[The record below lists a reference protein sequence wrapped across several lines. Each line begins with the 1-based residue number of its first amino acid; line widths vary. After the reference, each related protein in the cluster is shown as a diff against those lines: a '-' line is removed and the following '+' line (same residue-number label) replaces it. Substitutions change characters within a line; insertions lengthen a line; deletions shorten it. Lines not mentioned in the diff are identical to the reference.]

1 MTICVSKELAC
12 FKNINDPRQKNRRHQ
27 LSDILFIACCAVICG
42 ANSWD
47 DIEEYGHSKIEWL
60 KTLLVLPHGIP
71 SDDTFRRVFSML
83 EPKAFENAFRS
94 WIKTLISDVVGDVI
108 PIDGKRLRG
117 AFRASKTN
125 VIHEVSAWS
134 CTHQLVLGQV
144 KTEAKS
150 NEITAIP
157 ELLKLLDIKG
167 SIITIDAM
175 GTQKKIAQQVITQEA
190 DYVLAL
196 KGNQSTLHENV
207 KEHFEQ
213 LNVEQE
219 LILDS
224 YKDIDKG
231 HGRLTT
237 RRCDVITDI
246 GWLKGCKDW
255 SNLSSVIRLQCETT
269 YLVDHHVTTET
280 RYYISSLE
288 KSAQDI
294 ESIIR
299 AHWQIENKLHWVLDV
314 TFSEDAC
321 LIHTPN
327 AAENFSLL
335 RKIAL
340 TLLKKDTSKGSLKGK
355 RKRAGWNNEFL
366 LGLLAHLDA

>member
-1 MTICVSKELAC
+1 MAVCVSKELPC
-12 FKNINDPRQKNRRHQ
+12 FKNIDDPRKANRRHL

-42 ANSWD
+42 AESWD
-47 DIEEYGHSKIEWL
+47 DIEEYGHAKIDWL
-60 KTLLVLPHGIP
+60 KKLLVLPHGIP
-71 SDDTFRRVFSML
+71 SDDTFRRTFTLL
-83 EPKAFENAFRS
+83 EPSAFEHAFRD
-94 WIKTLISDVVGDVI
+94 WIQTLISDVVGDVI

-117 AFRASKTN
+117 AFRATKTN

-134 CTHQLVLGQV
+134 CRHQLVLGQV
-144 KTEAKS
+144 KTATKS

-157 ELLKLLDIKG
+157 ELLQLLDIKG
-167 SIITIDAM
+167 SVITIDAM
-175 GTQKKIAQQVITQEA
+175 GTQKKIAEQIIRQEG
-190 DYVLAL
+190 DYLLAL
-196 KGNQSTLHENV
+196 KGNQSNLHDDV
-207 KEHFEQ
+207 KASFEQ
-213 LNVEQE
+213 LNEQE
-219 LILDS
+219 ESKLTS
-224 YKDIDKG
+224 YEYVEKG

-246 GWLKGCKDW
+246 DRLEGRKDW
-255 SNLSSVIRLQCETT
+255 LNLSSIIRLECETT
-269 YLVDHHVTTET
+269 YLVNDQKTTET
-280 RYYISSLE
+280 RYYISSLDRSE
-288 KSAQDI
+288 KEI

-299 AHWQIENKLHWVLDV
+299 SHWQIENNLHWVLDV
-314 TFSEDAC
+314 TFSEDDC

-366 LGLLAHLDA
+366 LGLLDHL